1 MSVSN
6 RVPAQIREEAAEWFI
21 ALREEE
27 VDASGRKSFDRWL
40 RTSPDH
46 VRAFLRISAL
56 WQGADMLVTNIATG
70 VGESTQ
76 PVPRGQ
82 ATGSFPTWHKIAAC
96 ILLAGILAGGA
107 VWWLTPRTSIYES
120 GAGELRT
127 VTLPDGSTVQ
137 INARSRIEATFTAKE
152 RAVELVTGEALFTVA
167 KDATRPFG
175 VRSDPAGIR
184 AVGTQF
190 DVYKKGRGT
199 VVTVVQGTVS
209 VRNAGHEVLVS
220 EGEQTTAGARTP
232 LKAHSTNVPAA
243 IAWTEGQL
251 VFDSTPLR
259 DVVAEF
265 NRVGLRRLV
274 LEDSSLLDLHISGS
288 FPARDASSLIA
299 FLRARFGVT
308 IEETNEQVRLRR
320 TATN

>member
-1 MSVSN
+1 MSLSN

-27 VDASGRKSFDRWL
+27 VDASGRKSFDQWL

-56 WQGADMLVTNIATG
+56 WQGADVLVTNTATG
-70 VGESTQ
+70 VSESTQ
-76 PVPRGQ
+76 PVPREQ
-82 ATGSFPTWHKIAAC
+82 PTGSSPTWHKIAAC
-96 ILLAGILAGGA
+96 ILLAGMLAAGA
-107 VWWLTPRTSIYES
+107 VWWLSPRTLIYES

-137 INARSRIEATFTAKE
+137 INARSRIESTFSAKE
-152 RAVELVTGEALFTVA
+152 RAVELVTGEALFSVA
-167 KDATRPFG
+167 IDATRPFS

-184 AVGTQF
+184 AVGTRF
-190 DVYKKGRGT
+190 DVYRKGRGT
-199 VVTVVQGTVS
+199 VVTVVQGAVS
-209 VRNAGHEVLVS
+209 VRNAEHEVLVS
-220 EGEQTTAGARTP
+220 EGEQTTAGARAP
-232 LKAHSTNVPAA
+232 LNVHSTNVPAA

-251 VFDSTPLR
+251 VFDLTPLR

-274 LEDSSLLDLHISGS
+274 LEDSTLLDLHISGT
-288 FPARDASSLIA
+288 FPAHDPSSLIA

-308 IEETNEQVRLRR
+308 IEETNEQVRIRR
-320 TATN
+320 TAKK